1 MEEFAQGMSDVIRA
15 VRPSDLDVICEHR
28 ERMFAASGR
37 ERASLREMTDA
48 FRLWLQPRLADG
60 SYFGWL
66 IEKSGTVVAGIGMMI
81 LDWPPHPSH
90 PTDARRGYVLNVFVE
105 PEHRRKGLARR
116 LMAEVSAEAQ
126 RRGVGYVIL
135 HATRQGRAMYET
147 LGWSQTSEMAIQLP
161 PSDD

>member
-1 MEEFAQGMSDVIRA
+1 MSDVLRA
-15 VRPSDLDVICEHR
+15 VRPSDIEVICEHR

-37 ERASLREMTDA
+37 ERADLRDMTDT
-48 FRLWLQPRLADG
+48 FRDWLRPRLTDG

-66 IEKSGTVVAGIGMMI
+66 IEKNGAIVAGAGMMI
-81 LDWPPHPSH
+81 LDWPPHPLH

-105 PEHRRKGLARR
+105 PDHRRQGLARR
-116 LMAEVSAEAQ
+116 LMAEVDAEAK

-147 LGWSQTSEMAIQLP
+147 LGWSQTSEMAIKLS
-161 PSDD
+161 PSSD